1 MFVGVLRVS
10 VGLWLAVFVSVSLM
24 FSGRGG
30 EVVGGPAGPAW
41 RSSGCWWLL
50 EGRACVAAAGPWC
63 AFLTVAGCR
72 WRAVRGEYACVGLS
86 RSAAAGRVGVG
97 RWFSGVSHVVLV

>member
-50 EGRACVAAAGPWC
+50 EGEGVCGGCGSVVCVLDGGRLP
-63 AFLTVAGCR
+63 VAGC
-72 WRAVRGEYACVGLS
+72 
-86 RSAAAGRVGVG
+86 AG
-97 RWFSGVSHVVLV
+97 